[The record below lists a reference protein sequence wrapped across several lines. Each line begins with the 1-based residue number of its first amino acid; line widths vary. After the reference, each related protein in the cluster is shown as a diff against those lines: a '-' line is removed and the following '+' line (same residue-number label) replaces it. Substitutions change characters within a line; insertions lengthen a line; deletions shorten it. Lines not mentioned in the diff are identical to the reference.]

1 VTSAVQIRRS
11 TCCNAL
17 TPQPSLCRWLEDI
30 RDWCVSR
37 QLWWG
42 HRIPAFY
49 AVLDG
54 EASTPGS
61 LDERLDQWLV
71 AADRE
76 AAEQLAQEKFPGR
89 SFTLHQAR
97 FCGGSSPTALH
108 LKAAAPDKRK
118 PDVHWV
124 APCDT
129 EWLSQAFTSTS
140 YDRSIP
146 HQTCRRI
153 CNHGINTRK

>member
-1 VTSAVQIRRS
+1 MAVAATKSVPRHLV
-11 TCCNAL
+11 CM
-17 TPQPSLCRWLEDI
+17 SLLVSHRWLEDI

-54 EASTPGS
+54 EAGTPGS

-97 FCGGSSPTALH
+97 ACAGSLPHELVSAARLLCANLGRATCVSLRTA
-108 LKAAAPDKRK
+108 ADGA
-118 PDVHWV
+118 
-124 APCDT
+124 C
-129 EWLSQAFTSTS
+129 
-140 YDRSIP
+140 
-146 HQTCRRI
+146 CRPSHRALL
-153 CNHGINTRK
+153 

>member
-1 VTSAVQIRRS
+1 M
-11 TCCNAL
+11 CNAAYGKPCQPL
-17 TPQPSLCRWLEDI
+17 TSVCECRWLEDI

-54 EASTPGS
+54 EAGAAGG
-61 LDERLDQWLV
+61 LDERLDRWLV
-71 AADRE
+71 APDHA

-97 FCGGSSPTALH
+97 MCT
-108 LKAAAPDKRK
+108 
-118 PDVHWV
+118 
-124 APCDT
+124 
-129 EWLSQAFTSTS
+129 
-140 YDRSIP
+140 
-146 HQTCRRI
+146 
-153 CNHGINTRK
+153 